1 MQDAGVALQ
10 KASNTH
16 QKRESLLQV
25 DEDHPYTDLLQNYA
39 DEYRAR
45 QLTRERVIHNLMVNG
60 IDRRF
65 VDDVM
70 NNNVLFIGT
79 TWAIIGVQ
87 CTALKLVKTIN
98 VVSIRKCIIT
108 ILIGSLK

>member
-70 NNNVLFIGT
+70 NNNKCAFYWYNMGYNWST
-79 TWAIIGVQ
+79 MY
-87 CTALKLVKTIN
+87 CTQARENYK
-98 VVSIRKCIIT
+98 R
-108 ILIGSLK
+108 G

>member
-1 MQDAGVALQ
+1 MALQ

-70 NNNVLFIGT
+70 NNNKCAFYWYNMGYNWST
-79 TWAIIGVQ
+79 MY
-87 CTALKLVKTIN
+87 CTQARENYK
-98 VVSIRKCIIT
+98 R
-108 ILIGSLK
+108 G